1 MLPPSAT
8 LAVADSDTVVE
19 STSSVTLVLAAA
31 GSICSDSKLPPVAV
45 AIVALTVEASRY
57 GSSPG
62 AATVTEPVVA
72 PAAIAIVAPLD
83 SVTLT
88 AVCAAF
94 VNVAV

>member
-8 LAVADSDTVVE
+8 LAVADKFSVVG
-19 STSSVTLVLAAA
+19 SLSSVTVVLAAA

-45 AIVALTVEASRY
+45 AIVALTVQASRY

-62 AATVTEPVVA
+62 AATMTLPVVA
-72 PAAIAIVAPLD
+72 PAAMAIVAPLD
-83 SVTLT
+83 SVTVT
-88 AVCAAF
+88 AVCAAL